1 MPQRLLGSCWWGALN
16 NSNPSGCLL
25 AVLERVA
32 QCAPLPANVWTNVP
46 GNKIYGADISVQCS
60 LSGSGREAA
69 AHLGAFD
76 IRMSFTPFL

>member
-25 AVLERVA
+25 AVLALVA

-46 GNKIYGADISVQCS
+46 GNKIYGADFPFGVPLLGQAGRRQHT
-60 LSGSGREAA
+60 LGLLTSG
-69 AHLGAFD
+69 
-76 IRMSFTPFL
+76 